1 MSQMRKISRQAPLGS
16 VELVGYPR
24 GSAAGAPASA
34 PNDSLSV
41 TPAAGEFIR
50 ARAAVDAAPDLRD
63 GRVAELRE
71 RVSRGE
77 YRPDSAAIARH
88 ILDGGV

>member
-1 MSQMRKISRQAPLGS
+1 MSQMRKVSRQTPLGS

-24 GSAAGAPASA
+24 ESAGEAPASA

-41 TPAAGEFIR
+41 TSTARDFLR
-50 ARAAVDAAPDLRD
+50 ARAVVDAAPDLRD

-71 RVSRGE
+71 QISRGD